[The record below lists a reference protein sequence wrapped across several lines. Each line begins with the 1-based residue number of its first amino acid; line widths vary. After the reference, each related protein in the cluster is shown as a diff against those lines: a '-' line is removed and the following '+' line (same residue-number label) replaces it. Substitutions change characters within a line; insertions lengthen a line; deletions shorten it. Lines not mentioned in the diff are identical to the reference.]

1 MLHDGAQPG
10 SVSNLDGSVASAAKL
25 ASTAV
30 PAIASR
36 PQGPVEGYRPLPSF
50 FIVGPPRTGTSW
62 LHQVLS
68 GHVALPE
75 PTKETRFFDEHFHR
89 GLGWYL
95 RHYPEAGDDRQA
107 GEVAPTYFA
116 STLARVRIQRTLPQ
130 ARIVCIFRN
139 PVQRVL
145 SLYRVKR
152 AYGLIPWNFEQAML
166 NDPEL
171 LASGM
176 YATNLKAWQI
186 AFGKE
191 RVLATLYDDL
201 RQQPQSYLDSLLDFL
216 RLPPLTLTPSQIHCV
231 HSSEIMTQP
240 RSYYWTRTSMALA
253 ARLRAWRFDRVVAS
267 VKKSPLC
274 GLVLGGGTAFCD
286 LPAEAATKVY
296 ELFRPEIEELEAI
309 LNRDLSAWKSVPT

>member
-1 MLHDGAQPG
+1 MLPDGAQPG
-10 SVSNLDGSVASAAKL
+10 AVSNLDGSLASAAKL
-25 ASTAV
+25 ASAPV
-30 PAIASR
+30 PVVASR
-36 PQGPVEGYRPLPSF
+36 NWPLEGYRPLPSF

-62 LHQVLS
+62 LHEVLS

-75 PTKETRFFDEHFHR
+75 PTKETRFFDEHFQR

-95 RHYPEAGDDRQA
+95 RHYPAAGADRQA

-116 STLARVRIQRTLPQ
+116 STLARVRIQRTIPQ

-186 AFGKE
+186 AFGRE

-201 RQQPQSYLDSLLDFL
+201 REQPQSYLDSLLDFL
-216 RLPPLTLTPSQIHCV
+216 RLPRFTLTPSQIHCI

-240 RSYYWTRTSMALA
+240 RSYYGTRTSMALA

-267 VKKSPLC
+267 VRKSPLC
-274 GLVLGGGTAFCD
+274 GLVLGGGTAFSELPREVAKRVCD
-286 LPAEAATKVY
+286 
-296 ELFRPEIEELEAI
+296 LFRPEVE
-309 LNRDLSAWKSVPT
+309 